1 MSSPWLVPIT
11 SLRRTIGSQRSE
23 HREGHIGALSVA
35 GSVVPDDADVVVD
48 VVLAS
53 ISGGVEVSGT
63 VSAPWRSECR
73 RCLRDVEGRITATVR
88 ELYRPADGG
97 VPDED
102 TYELG
107 TDYLDLQPMAR
118 DALLLELPL
127 APLCQ
132 PECAGLC
139 PSCGVDRNVT
149 ACDCRTETIDPR
161 WAALEVLQ
169 PTPPSAQ

>member
-1 MSSPWLVPIT
+1 LVPIT
-11 SLRRTIGSQRSE
+11 ALRRTIGSQRRE
-23 HREGHIGALSVA
+23 HREGRIGELSVA

-48 VVLAS
+48 VVLGS
-53 ISGGVEVSGT
+53 ISGGVEVAGT

-73 RCLRDVEGRITATVR
+73 RCLRDVDGRITATVR
-88 ELYRPADGG
+88 ELYRPGGDG

-107 TDYLDLQPMAR
+107 TDYLDLQPLVR

-132 PECAGLC
+132 PDCAGLC
-139 PSCGVDRNVT
+139 PVCGADRNVT
-149 ACDCRTETIDPR
+149 ECDCRTDTIDPR

-169 PTPPSAQ
+169 PNPPSAQ